1 MKIAK
6 VISFILVFISFSS
19 MALSA
24 PKVIAQARE
33 LILKKDRIG
42 ATQLLLETAMRSSGS
57 AKVEIIRELDRL
69 SSVFLTEQGQK
80 NYELAESMLYE
91 NQSGAEAKYEEALA
105 QEPGNVQVLLGLVRA
120 RLTANEC
127 ATANDVLVEVDKVNP
142 LSLEKKIFR
151 YKVDLCAKK
160 QLLVVENDPGFKGD
174 LKTALKLVQIENLYN
189 MQKIKEALAHL
200 KDIQN
205 VNMPEVSYWQFKLHE
220 NEPASA
226 VEAAQKY
233 VDACKSLTT
242 SLRRQFK
249 YEPRLCKKI
258 EEADEYVSKNEEK
271 K

>member
-1 MKIAK
+1 MKTAK
-6 VISFILVFISFSS
+6 VIFSILVFLSLSVP
-19 MALSA
+19 ALSA
-24 PKVIAQARE
+24 PKVVGQARE

-42 ATQLLLETAMRSSGS
+42 AAQLLLEAAMKTSGPVK
-57 AKVEIIRELDRL
+57 AEIVRELDRL

-91 NQSGAEAKYEEALA
+91 NQSGAEAKYEEALV
-105 QEPGNVQVLLGLVRA
+105 QEPGNVQVLLGLVCS
-120 RLTANEC
+120 RLAANECTTANE
-127 ATANDVLVEVDKVNP
+127 ALLEVDKINP

-200 KDIQN
+200 KDIQT

-220 NEPASA
+220 NEPSSA

-233 VDACKSLTT
+233 VDACKSMTT

-249 YEPRLCKKI
+249 FEPRLCKKI
-258 EEADEYVSKNEEK
+258 EEAEDYVSKNEEK